1 MNAQNFWLV
10 IDSVRVEETAPHWC
24 CNAWWVFS
32 SINHVNFNF
41 FKLREI
47 FLEFR

>member
-24 CNAWWVFS
+24 CNAWWFFS
-32 SINHVNFNF
+32 LKTMFNF
-41 FKLREI
+41 FTLRQIFLKLR
-47 FLEFR
+47 